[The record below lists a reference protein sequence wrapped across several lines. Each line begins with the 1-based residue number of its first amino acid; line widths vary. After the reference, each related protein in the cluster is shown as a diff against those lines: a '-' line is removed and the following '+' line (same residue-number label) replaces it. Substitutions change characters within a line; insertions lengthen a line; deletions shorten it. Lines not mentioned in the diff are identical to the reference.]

1 MKIKPFRIEQ
11 YFGKYEFTAKY
22 LLSSSDAESR
32 TIQELL
38 DLELGAQQRLL
49 EHWCGYTESP
59 GAPWLREV
67 IAGIYK
73 GIKPEDVLVLSA
85 AEEGILVL
93 YHALVGPGDHVIVE
107 TPCFESG
114 LEVARSTGAEVSE
127 WPRRSED
134 DWAHDL
140 GVLQKLIRLNT
151 KIIYINTPH
160 NPTGLLMPAN
170 VFKQVIE
177 LAASRG
183 IIVFSDEVYRELE
196 HEPSQRLPA
205 ACEAY
210 ERAVSLGSMSKTYGL
225 PGLRLGWLATRNAD
239 ILQRCLEFKY
249 YTTICSSAPSEFLAA
264 LALRHRGT
272 LVQRNLEI
280 VRRNLALL
288 DAFIQRRADL
298 VEWVRPNASPIGF
311 VRFKPERDVFTFC
324 EDVVRDSGVMLLPGS
339 VYDQPRHIRFG
350 FGRKNMPEAL
360 SKLEAYLDSHF

>member
-1 MKIKPFRIEQ
+1 MQIKPFRIEQ
-11 YFGKYEFTAKY
+11 YFGKYEFTAKC

-38 DLELGAQQRLL
+38 DLEPGAQQRLL

-73 GIKPEDVLVLSA
+73 GIKSEDVLALSA
-85 AEEGILVL
+85 AEEGIFVL

-114 LEVARSTGAEVSE
+114 LEVARSTGARVSE
-127 WPRRSED
+127 WPRRFED
-134 DWAHDL
+134 GWAHDL
-140 GVLQKLIRLNT
+140 AALEKLIQSNT

-160 NPTGLLMPAN
+160 NPTGLLMSAS
-170 VFKQVIE
+170 VFKQVIA
-177 LAASRG
+177 LAASHG
-183 IIVFSDEVYRELE
+183 VIVFSDEVYRELE

-205 ACEAY
+205 ACEVY

-225 PGLRLGWLATRNAD
+225 PGLRLGWLATRNAG

-288 DAFIQRRADL
+288 DGFIRRRADL
-298 VEWVRPNASPIGF
+298 VEWVKPNASPIGF
-311 VRFKPERDVFTFC
+311 VHFKPERDVFAFC
-324 EDVVRDSGVMLLPGS
+324 EDVVRGSGVMLLPGS

-360 SKLEAYLDSHF
+360 AQFEAYLDSHF